1 MPILLDTNV
10 LLKNHIR
17 KTLPLP
23 TDSFISIISVGELES
38 LALQL
43 NWSYQKQT
51 LLQNLLN
58 HIPIIDING
67 QIAKT
72 YGLVDAYSQGKLQ
85 HRTLPIG
92 VSARNMG
99 KNDIWLATT
108 ALFFGMDFQT
118 YDNDFDHLVHI
129 GLKLNKDF
137 I

>member
-17 KTLPLP
+17 NRLSLPV
-23 TDSFISIISVGELES
+23 DSFISIINVGELES

-51 LLQNLLN
+51 SLQNLLN
-58 HIPIIDING
+58 QIPIIDINA

-85 HRTLPIG
+85 NNPLPAG
-92 VSARNMG
+92 TSARNMG
-99 KNDIWLATT
+99 KNDIWLAAT
-108 ALFFGMDFQT
+108 ALFFRMDFQT
-118 YDNDFDHLVHI
+118 YDNDFDHLVQY
-129 GLKLNKDF
+129 GLLLHKL
-137 I
+137 